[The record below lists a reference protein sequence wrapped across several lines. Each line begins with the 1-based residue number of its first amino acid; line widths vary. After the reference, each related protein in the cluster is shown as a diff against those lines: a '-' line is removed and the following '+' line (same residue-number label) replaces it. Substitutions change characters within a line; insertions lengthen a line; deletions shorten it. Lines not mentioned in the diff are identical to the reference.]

1 MLATLGLHCQRLSR
15 QFQKALDTLREIQSD
30 RRQEEE
36 RHLKQAAALL
46 ELHKH
51 KGIPYDPA
59 QYGFVFSKAQRV
71 RRAPRRTRVLPH
83 AANCQ
88 RRQRPLGTPCAGLT
102 RPPSPCLA
110 LSSIME
116 SMKLFVPLLV
126 LGSSG
131 VFALVL
137 AAADSAVVE
146 EIVAKC
152 NGDIITRGDLDR
164 SRRELIETLRASGVV
179 GDQLEKELGDREKN
193 LLRDRID
200 QLILAQ
206 KAKDLNINVD
216 TDVSKQLASI
226 QSDSKIPDPEK
237 FQSYIKEQSG
247 MPYEDFKQEMKTR
260 ALTQHVIREEVTEK
274 MSVKHEDI
282 EKYYNEHKT
291 EFVREERIFL
301 QEILL
306 STEGKDAAGVAAAE
320 KKAKDLVA
328 RARKGERFA
337 EMARDNSDSVS
348 AKGMGELPPY
358 KKDVLSKNL
367 EDLVW
372 SQPKGYITDPVR
384 TPNGFLILRVEDHQ
398 KAGQAELAEVESQ
411 INEKLLAPRLDAA
424 VRDYLTKLRKDAF
437 LEIKA
442 DYIDTGAAGGKDTA
456 WVDPAQLRPETVKKE
471 EVESHV
477 RHKRLLWSIPVPGTQ
492 TVATSSSGQ

>member
-1 MLATLGLHCQRLSR
+1 
-15 QFQKALDTLREIQSD
+15 
-30 RRQEEE
+30 
-36 RHLKQAAALL
+36 
-46 ELHKH
+46 
-51 KGIPYDPA
+51 
-59 QYGFVFSKAQRV
+59 
-71 RRAPRRTRVLPH
+71 
-83 AANCQ
+83 
-88 RRQRPLGTPCAGLT
+88 
-102 RPPSPCLA
+102 
-110 LSSIME
+110 ME
-116 SMKLFVPLLV
+116 NMKLFVPLLV

-131 VFALVL
+131 VFALGLL
-137 AAADSAVVE
+137 AADTAVVE

-164 SRRELIETLRASGVV
+164 SRRELIETLRSSGVV
-179 GDQLEKELGDREKN
+179 GDDLEKQLTEREKN

-216 TDVSKQLASI
+216 AEVSKQLSAI
-226 QSDSKIPDPEK
+226 QSDSKLADPEK
-237 FQSYIKEQSG
+237 FQAYIKEQSG
-247 MPYEDFKQEMKTR
+247 MSFEDFKLEMKNR
-260 ALTQHVIREEVTEK
+260 YLTQRVIRDEVSEH
-274 MSVKHEDI
+274 MSVKHEDL

-291 EFVREERIFL
+291 EFVREERVFL
-301 QEILL
+301 QEILI
-306 STEGKDAAGVAAAE
+306 STEGKDAAGAAAAE

-358 KKDVLSKNL
+358 KKGDLSKNL
-367 EDLVW
+367 DDLVW
-372 SQPKGYITDPVR
+372 NQPKGYITDPVR

-398 KAGQAELAEVESQ
+398 KAGQAELSEVESQ

-424 VRDYLTKLRKDAF
+424 VREYLSKLRKDAF

-456 WVDPAQLRPETVKKE
+456 WVDPAQLKPETVKKE
-471 EVESHV
+471 EVASHV

-492 TVATSSSGQ
+492 TVATSSSAQ